1 MTDFPAAFYAAR
13 HPSLVS
19 ELPRPPA
26 VVYVAA
32 VLTWIVATGTA
43 ALTLLLAVA
52 VLWIAAPLFD
62 SFEPGLGNP
71 RWFVIGAT
79 AVVIVLS
86 ALADAAAVFV
96 VRGRSW
102 ARWMLVGLSVVATL
116 GGLISAYYI
125 GPLLVTAASV
135 TVLVLLLL
143 PDAGAWFRATHIPDP
158 T

>member
-1 MTDFPAAFYAAR
+1 VTDFPAEFSAAR

-19 ELPRPPA
+19 VVPRPPA

-43 ALTLLLAVA
+43 AV
-52 VLWIAAPLFD
+52 IA
-62 SFEPGLGNP
+62 
-71 RWFVIGAT
+71 
-79 AVVIVLS
+79 LS
-86 ALADAAAVFV
+86 ALADAVAVFV
-96 VRGRSW
+96 VRGPSW
-102 ARWMLVGLSVVATL
+102 ARWTLIILSVVAAL
-116 GGLISAYYI
+116 GGLVSAYYV

-143 PDAGAWFRATHIPDP
+143 PDAGAWFRAPHIPDP